1 MDFCNVLWC
10 VKSKIQ
16 KSLHNIISICKRS
29 HDQEP
34 PQSVDLWSHC
44 QPAFE
49 SYQELGRTLSLS
61 VPLIPYL
68 GKMGMIM
75 AVTSKSSKDQVGVE
89 ERSVKYIGHTP
100 RVFTIVLCVC
110 IIWLQE
116 HINKMWVGVHQVTY
130 GREWLVWGGFF
141 VPQCIWLHL
150 YVCSDHHSPNL

>member
-1 MDFCNVLWC
+1 M
-10 VKSKIQ
+10 
-16 KSLHNIISICKRS
+16 
-29 HDQEP
+29 
-34 PQSVDLWSHC
+34 DLWSHC

-100 RVFTIVLCVC
+100 HVFTIVLCVC
-110 IIWLQE
+110 IR
-116 HINKMWVGVHQVTY
+116 VHT
-130 GREWLVWGGFF
+130 
-141 VPQCIWLHL
+141 HL
-150 YVCSDHHSPNL
+150 YDYTSTLIRSEWGYIKLPMGESG